1 MTQPSRAQIA
11 GEAPP
16 VQIVRRPAQLLGERP
31 AVVRRARPQALR
43 PGRRPRLR
51 TVDGRPCGRVR
62 PAPAERLHEPV
73 RVRVFAL
80 RDDQLTELVQH
91 LVQPDVPV
99 AQFDPA
105 HEGCSQG
112 AAQRREGGA
121 RRRAVTE
128 PHHQLD
134 EGRRAAHR
142 GAPTQARVDT
152 RRPHETHRRAHQRI
166 VAAPRETCHD
176 RLLLD
181 GALVGESEVFEA
193 VLQGLAEVSGG
204 DVVGR
209 VPGRHDHESGRRL
222 DRAEMRHTH
231 DPLVEGRQQ
240 EVLGGLRQP
249 VQLVEEQ
256 RAARTHGAHER
267 AGDERLLSIP
277 DAEHQRRIEPS
288 GQTALRETPVA
299 VHADHRQ
306 PEALARRRGQRGLAA
321 SDRTFQQQM
330 TAAPERGARDGHL
343 VLTPDHRSAR

>member
-1 MTQPSRAQIA
+1 MTANEMEIELAEPLVPVEEYLAA
-11 GEAPP
+11 GIHIGT
-16 VQIVRRPAQLLGERP
+16 QQKSKDMKKFIY
-31 AVVRRARPQALR
+31 
-43 PGRRPRLR
+43 
-51 TVDGRPCGRVR
+51 RVR
-62 PAPAERLHEPV
+62 GDGLYIIDIRETDERIKTAAKYL
-73 RVRVFAL
+73 
-80 RDDQLTELVQH
+80 
-91 LVQPDVPV
+91 

-112 AAQRREGGA
+112 AAQRREGGP
-121 RRRAVTE
+121 RRRGVTE
-128 PHHQLD
+128 PRHQLD
-134 EGRRAAHR
+134 EGRRATHR

-166 VAAPRETCHD
+166 VAAPREACHD

-181 GALVGESEVFEA
+181 GALVGESEVLEA
-193 VLQGLAEVSGG
+193 VLQSLAEVPGG
-204 DVVGR
+204 DVVRR

-267 AGDERLLSIP
+267 AGDERLLPIP

-343 VLTPDHRSAR
+343 VLTPDHRPTR